1 MVFLL
6 KLWPG
11 NAAVTSP
18 YRAWHGGAAI
28 GTGLKFHSD
37 MVFKLPQNRSLCCQ
51 EMQTALEGLGMDPR
65 DRKAHTHYKSYLCYL
80 IWDGWKT
87 EMLCVLM
94 KPPHSRVLRPSC
106 SWLRKWA
113 VFQSQVSVVVH
124 GKEEAMGRSQEALM
138 SFATGVKSSE
148 LDSWFPWDGFMS
160 SPWPSRDRRLHFH
173 FRSCNLC
180 DWMFLKLWRNIYY
193 FKVGKWRKSRGDTV

>member
-1 MVFLL
+1 
-6 KLWPG
+6 
-11 NAAVTSP
+11 
-18 YRAWHGGAAI
+18 
-28 GTGLKFHSD
+28 
-37 MVFKLPQNRSLCCQ
+37 
-51 EMQTALEGLGMDPR
+51 MQTALEGLGMDPR
-65 DRKAHTHYKSYLCYL
+65 DRKAHTHHKSYLCYL
-80 IWDGWKT
+80 VWDGWKT
-87 EMLCVLM
+87 EMLCVSL

-106 SWLRKWA
+106 FWLRKWA

-148 LDSWFPWDGFMS
+148 LDSWFLWDGFMS

-193 FKVGKWRKSRGDTV
+193 FKEGKWRKSRGDTVWRERGWNFLQRWGGRRESCAAWTTENR